1 MSAANGRLE
10 AYNVLTARDARL
22 RAAQILREQM
32 RWQEENRLTHAEEIA
47 LAHALSA
54 FVDAERWMPE

>member
-10 AYNVLTARDARL
+10 AYNILTARDARL
-22 RAAQILREQM
+22 RAAQILRGLCE
-32 RWQEENRLTHAEEIA
+32 RVDVLSDAELIA

>member
-22 RAAQILREQM
+22 RAAQILRDQM
-32 RWQEENRLTHAEEIA
+32 HNHDAGRLTDAEEIA

-54 FVDAERWMPE
+54 FVDAER